1 MTTLK
6 VIISVNTIL
15 VITPEEEIMYPLWQK
30 KQ

>member
-15 VITPEEEIMYPLWQK
+15 VITPEAEIMYPLNGR
-30 KQ
+30 